1 MKKVNEKQKRK
12 EMNWLAHRALLLLNQ
27 VEHFVFQM
35 VVLRTRIR
43 EHVDE
48 RGRKRDFQGFLDAW
62 NNFNNLQTIFNETFG
77 SDAGRIRQAVDETIV
92 MVETKK
98 EPGAIKKS
106 LSFLLDI
113 VGNVGS
119 NVIATGIISIIK
131 GMQAINE

>member
-1 MKKVNEKQKRK
+1 
-12 EMNWLAHRALLLLNQ
+12 
-27 VEHFVFQM
+27 
-35 VVLRTRIR
+35 
-43 EHVDE
+43 
-48 RGRKRDFQGFLDAW
+48 
-62 NNFNNLQTIFNETFG
+62 
-77 SDAGRIRQAVDETIV
+77 